1 MKNKI
6 LSMLLSVTMLSSMAV
21 MSVNADETTSVN
33 DVYNI
38 TFNNGTVSEPTSNPD
53 GDTMLA
59 WVSGEGYTRGF
70 SLSGTKSAGTSWSL
84 QADPAP
90 AADETDDK
98 AIKVISTPSANTTN
112 LYMSINT
119 AGFNSS
125 YNDKAKIVCGENGY
139 TEIAFDFY
147 SDFRTNIRLSAGRF
161 WDQSGNEINA
171 NTNLLYIYPNGKIL
185 LQGAEVKTVDV
196 EEYKNTWHNIKF
208 VFKADNTYRAFL
220 DDEPLIDWTTLSFD
234 EGVLIGGIKE
244 LRLYNI
250 CTAGETSTKYYD
262 NLRYS
267 FSTSPYTEPTEEPTS
282 PPIPLTH
289 SDNSVNRNFA
299 VSEGYLFVDPN
310 MTVEAF
316 KAGLNKTGDVL
327 DAQGIALADD
337 AAMATAASFKVTDAE
352 EEYAVVPTI
361 NSVQNDTGSIEVAE
375 NSAINCEWVYSS
387 DYYNKRGYKAE
398 IVDAFEG
405 KESGDKS
412 LKITLETLT
421 DASSSAA
428 FLDFYPADEEATA
441 YTETSAPI
449 TYAYSIY
456 THQEGEGG
464 NSLQARLDGSTYAN
478 GVFETDSWNR
488 YAVTVYPNSKE
499 YKFYIN
505 GVLAGEGELN
515 ASLPE
520 TEKKRFRFRFQTA
533 TAGNYFVIDDVE
545 TIYGVYEPECDVVL
559 TENGADLTATAVT
572 SSNNNADF
580 VNTMLV
586 IAEYDENGVLINKT
600 VDKGTAT
607 PSEVSATLSN
617 VQDKTMVKVFF
628 WRMSDIKPIKEVKT
642 FD

>member
-6 LSMLLSVTMLSSMAV
+6 LSMLLSVTMLSSMAA

-220 DDEPLIDWTTLSFD
+220 DNEPLIKWTTLSFA
-234 EGVLIGGIKE
+234 EGVSIRGINQ

-250 CTAGETSTKYYD
+250 CTAGQTSTKYYD

-267 FSTSPYTEPTEEPTS
+267 FSNSPYPEAEFTTS
-282 PPIPLTH
+282 V
-289 SDNSVNRNFA
+289 SDAIVSGDDVTDDSKATGFVATVTNSGNTAGTFDTVKWTVTSGNDKGGIKVSSNTTLEAGASVIYGLIVNGLKDA
-299 VSEGYLFVDPN
+299 YAQASV
-310 MTVEAF
+310 TVE
-316 KAGLNKTGDVL
+316 
-327 DAQGIALADD
+327 
-337 AAMATAASFKVTDAE
+337 
-352 EEYAVVPTI
+352 
-361 NSVQNDTGSIEVAE
+361 
-375 NSAINCEWVYSS
+375 
-387 DYYNKRGYKAE
+387 
-398 IVDAFEG
+398 
-405 KESGDKS
+405 
-412 LKITLETLT
+412 
-421 DASSSAA
+421 
-428 FLDFYPADEEATA
+428 
-441 YTETSAPI
+441 
-449 TYAYSIY
+449 
-456 THQEGEGG
+456 
-464 NSLQARLDGSTYAN
+464 
-478 GVFETDSWNR
+478 
-488 YAVTVYPNSKE
+488 
-499 YKFYIN
+499 
-505 GVLAGEGELN
+505 
-515 ASLPE
+515 
-520 TEKKRFRFRFQTA
+520 
-533 TAGNYFVIDDVE
+533 
-545 TIYGVYEPECDVVL
+545 
-559 TENGADLTATAVT
+559 
-572 SSNNNADF
+572 
-580 VNTMLV
+580 
-586 IAEYDENGVLINKT
+586 
-600 VDKGTAT
+600 
-607 PSEVSATLSN
+607 
-617 VQDKTMVKVFF
+617 
-628 WRMSDIKPIKEVKT
+628 
-642 FD
+642 